1 MKYYIIEKRNVGTMG
16 NPSILTTIVSVHEDK
31 IEALN
36 QCEDLR
42 KTYKDK
48 TIVDCYVL
56 SEEDIKKIE
65 KAKERYESLTEIE
78 KQDVVEVDGRKYVRA
93 LYEMNKKVY

>member
-1 MKYYIIEKRNVGTMG
+1 M
-16 NPSILTTIVSVHEDK
+16 LIVFRDN

-36 QCEDLR
+36 EYEDLR

-56 SEEDIKKIE
+56 SEEDIEKIE
-65 KAKERYESLTEIE
+65 KAKERYESLTETE
-78 KQDVVEVDGRKYVRA
+78 KQDIIEVDGRKYIRA
-93 LYEMNKKVY
+93 LYEINK